1 MVGLAHEMP
10 ADGTQAE
17 TETVALSTADAD
29 SPIEDSPIA
38 EPPIADTAIAE
49 PPIADPPARRGRHR
63 WALFVAGGA
72 ALLSIGGLVGATFV
86 RSPEQERASARPPAR
101 SVLTATVAER
111 KLASTVVV
119 RGTIGP
125 ERQVLATP
133 ASADGA
139 QVTVV
144 TAVRTSVG
152 AKVKPGD
159 VVLTVSGR
167 PLLVLPG
174 SVPAYRD
181 LRPAAEGGD
190 VQQLQAA
197 LRKLGYYHS
206 GDRKGYFG
214 PSTKSAVE
222 RLYSAIGYQVPD
234 TGGPDGYNDR
244 AALRSAGDAV
254 TAAKAAVTSLT
265 AQIAAGT
272 SPPPA
277 PGQPSLRDQ
286 LRTAKAALAR
296 AQSDRADLV
305 ARTGPMV
312 PLAEVVFL
320 SSFPATVTALGA
332 KVGSP
337 VEAPLITFATGRLT
351 VTAKLQPDQASLLR
365 AGMPVEVVSE
375 TLGQKAQGTVASVG
389 KLTTDQ
395 TGGDTQASGNQ
406 AAGQPYVP
414 VTVTTKQTLSN
425 QWNGLDVRLT
435 VTAAQTDGDVLVVP
449 VSAVSAAADGD
460 TTVTVQDQ
468 AGDLHRVGVQ
478 AGESGDGFVAVDPVE
493 AGTLK
498 AGDRVVVG
506 Q

>member
-1 MVGLAHEMP
+1 MFGLAQEM
-10 ADGTQAE
+10 ASDDAE
-17 TETVALSTADAD
+17 TERLVPSRPEGD
-29 SPIEDSPIA
+29 
-38 EPPIADTAIAE
+38 PPV
-49 PPIADPPARRGRHR
+49 ADPPVRRGRHR
-63 WALFVAGGA
+63 WALLVAGGA
-72 ALLSIGGLVGATFV
+72 ALLSIGGLIGATFV
-86 RSPEQERASARPPAR
+86 RSPEQERASARAPAR
-101 SVLTATVAER
+101 SVLTATVEER
-111 KLASTVVV
+111 TLASTVVV
-119 RGTIGP
+119 RGTVGA
-125 ERQVLATP
+125 ERQVQSTP
-133 ASADGA
+133 ASAEGA

-167 PLLVLPG
+167 PLVVLPG
-174 SVPAYRD
+174 AIPAYRD
-181 LRPAAEGGD
+181 LRPAAEGSD
-190 VQQLQAA
+190 VQQFQTA

-206 GDRKGYFG
+206 GDRTGYFG
-214 PSTKSAVE
+214 AATKAAVK

-244 AALRSAGDAV
+244 AALRGADDAV
-254 TAAKAAVTSLT
+254 SAAKATVASLT
-265 AQIAAGT
+265 AQLAAGT
-272 SPPPA
+272 PAPPA

-286 LRTAKAALAR
+286 LRSAKAALAR
-296 AQSDRADLV
+296 VQSDRADLV

-312 PLAEVVFL
+312 PLAEMVFL
-320 SSFPATVTALGA
+320 STFPATVTALGA

-351 VTAKLQPDQASLLR
+351 ITAKLQPDQASLLR

-375 TLGQKAQGTVASVG
+375 TLGQKAQGTVAAVG

-395 TGGDTQASGNQ
+395 DGGDGQASGNQ

-414 VTVTTKQTLSN
+414 VTVTTKQTLAN
-425 QWNGLDVRLT
+425 QWNGRDVRLT
-435 VTAAQTDGDVLVVP
+435 VTAAQTSGKVLVVP

-460 TTVTVQDQ
+460 TTVTVQDR
-468 AGDLHRVGVQ
+468 AGSLRRVGVQ
-478 AGESGDGFVAVDPVE
+478 PGESGDGYVAVAPVE
-493 AGTLK
+493 AGALH